1 MPMPIKF
8 AAVLLLGGVLV
19 SCAAA
24 QIDVDNQSNV
34 GAILQ
39 RHYDAAQNFQQQRN
53 LVQAAAEYRLLIGDS
68 LAELALAEANL
79 GQYAK
84 AAPYFDSAMA
94 LEPNSSEIRL
104 AYARAAMEAG
114 DLDHAE
120 TLARQLLIEEVG
132 NPKGLAAAH
141 EVLGGTLLK
150 MNEDPQ
156 ARRELETAVG
166 LDPSFDNDYNLAV
179 ACLDMDDEKCADKL
193 FTGIEATY
201 GDTPALH
208 LQFGLAWGQSDFGP
222 RAEEEFK
229 KVITEDPKFPEAH
242 YCLAATYRDEHET
255 DNAPLVE
262 KELKEDL
269 AITPGDFLAWAALG
283 KLAASQQNYAAA
295 AKYLGQAI
303 RLNPRNPDAWLYQG
317 QMDYGLKQWASA
329 EKSLRQAIQLTTDPS
344 RNRYQI
350 RDAHYLLGR
359 ILTREGKV
367 QDAAAEMSM
376 VQKYVESNY
385 ARDRAE
391 LSGIQGQNAQGM
403 DGSSIALA
411 LKDASVIADPAA
423 IKRLADMQ
431 KRLAPMIADSF
442 NNLGVIAATNRDF
455 ASAST
460 NFASAAEWNPT
471 MPGLNLNWG
480 RAAFAAGEFGTA
492 IKPLASYLREHPDDT
507 HMRGELGISQFM
519 AQDYKE
525 CVTTLRPLEGQM
537 DSTPQVA
544 FMYADALVKTGQTG
558 PGIER
563 LTALE
568 KAYPQIGS
576 LPLALGEAYLV
587 VGRKQIAVEELHG
600 AVRLSPQNSEAH
612 YELGEGLLVVGNAG
626 DAVPEL
632 ESAVHLAPGNPDYHR
647 ELSRAYRLDDQSVN
661 AEREMRVWQ
670 SLQPAAPAGSE
681 ETSAPPAG
689 SSGTSPAL
697 TEP

>member
-1 MPMPIKF
+1 MLMPVKF

-19 SCAAA
+19 SCAPA
-24 QIDVDNQSNV
+24 QTDMDGQPNV

-39 RHYDAAQNFQQQRN
+39 RHYDAAQNFQQQGN
-53 LVQAAAEYRLLIGDS
+53 LAQAAAEYRLLIGDS
-68 LAELALAEANL
+68 LAELALGESNL
-79 GQYAK
+79 GQYTK
-84 AAPYFDSAMA
+84 AAPYFDGALA
-94 LEPNSSEIRL
+94 LEPNSPEIRL

-114 DLDHAE
+114 DLDHAQ

-156 ARRELETAVG
+156 ARQQLEAAVG
-166 LDPSFDNDYNLAV
+166 LDPSFDNAYNLAV

-193 FTGIEATY
+193 FTGMEATY

-229 KVITEDPKFPEAH
+229 KVIAEDPKFPEAH

-255 DNAPLVE
+255 GNAPLVE

-317 QMDYGLKQWASA
+317 QMDYGLKQWAAA
-329 EKSLRQAIQLTTDPS
+329 EKSLRQAILLTTDPS

-367 QDAAAEMSM
+367 QEAAAQMGM
-376 VQKYVESNY
+376 VQKYIESNY

-391 LSGIQGQNAQGM
+391 LSGMQGQNVQGM
-403 DGSSIALA
+403 DGSPITLA
-411 LKDASVIADPAA
+411 LKDVGVNVDPAA
-423 IKRLADMQ
+423 IKRIADMQ
-431 KRLAPMIADSF
+431 KRLAPMIADSY
-442 NNLGVIAATNRDF
+442 NNLGVIATTNRDF
-455 ASAST
+455 SSASA
-460 NFASAAEWNPT
+460 NFASAAKWNPT

-480 RAAFAAGEFGTA
+480 RAAFAAGEFSTA
-492 IKPLASYLREHPDDT
+492 IMPLASHLREHPDDA
-507 HMRGELGISQFM
+507 HMRGVLGISQFM
-519 AQDYKE
+519 AQDYQE
-525 CVTTLRPLEGQM
+525 CVTTLRPLAGQM

-568 KAYPQIGS
+568 KAYPEIGS
-576 LPLALGEAYLV
+576 LPLALGEAYLA
-587 VGRKQIAVEELHG
+587 VGRKQIAVEELRT
-600 AVRLSPQNSEAH
+600 AVRLGPQNSEAH
-612 YELGEGLLVVGNAG
+612 YELGEGLLAVGNAR

-632 ESAVHLAPGNPDYHR
+632 ESAVHIVPGNPDYHR
-647 ELSRAYRLDDQSVN
+647 ELSRAYQLDDQSVD
-661 AEREMRVWQ
+661 AERETRVWQ
-670 SLQPAAPAGSE
+670 SLQPAPPVGSVK
-681 ETSAPPAG
+681 TSAPPAG
-689 SSGTSPAL
+689 SSGPSSPN
-697 TEP
+697 

>member
-1 MPMPIKF
+1 MLAPARF
-8 AAVLLLGGVLV
+8 ATVLLLAGVLV

-24 QIDVDNQSNV
+24 QIDMDGQPNV

-39 RHYDAAQNFQQQRN
+39 RHYDAAQNFQQQGN
-53 LVQAAAEYRLLIGDS
+53 LAQAAAEYRLLIGDS
-68 LAELALAEANL
+68 LAELALGEANL
-79 GQYAK
+79 GEYTK
-84 AAPYFDSAMA
+84 AAPYFDGALA

-114 DLDHAE
+114 DLDHAQ
-120 TLARQLLIEEVG
+120 TVARQLLTEEAG

-156 ARRELETAVG
+156 ARQELEAAVG
-166 LDPSFDNDYNLAV
+166 LDPSFDNAYNLAV
-179 ACLDMDDEKCADKL
+179 ACLDMDDEKCADRL
-193 FTGIEATY
+193 FTGMEATY

-208 LQFGLAWGQSDFGP
+208 MQFGLAWGQSDFGP

-229 KVITEDPKFPEAH
+229 KVIAEDPKFPEAH

-255 DNAPLVE
+255 ATAPLVE
-262 KELKEDL
+262 KEIKEDL

-283 KLAASQQNYAAA
+283 KLAESQQNYAAA

-317 QMDYGLKQWASA
+317 QMDYGLKQWAAA
-329 EKSLRQAIQLTTDPS
+329 EKSLRHAIQLTTDPS

-359 ILTREGKV
+359 ILTREGKE
-367 QDAAAEMSM
+367 QEAAAQMGM
-376 VQKYVESNY
+376 VQKFIESSS

-391 LSGIQGQNAQGM
+391 LSGMQGQNVQGM
-403 DGSSIALA
+403 GGSPITLE
-411 LKDASVIADPAA
+411 LKDAGVNADPAA

-431 KRLAPMIADSF
+431 KRLAPMIADSY

-455 ASAST
+455 SRASAYFES
-460 NFASAAEWNPT
+460 ASEWNPA

-480 RAAFAAGEFGTA
+480 QAAFSAGEFGTA
-492 IKPLASYLREHPDDT
+492 VTPLTDYLRAHPDDI
-507 HMRGELGISQFM
+507 HMRATLGISQFM
-519 AQDYKE
+519 AQDYRG
-525 CVTTLRPLEGQM
+525 CVTTLQPLAEQM

-544 FMYADALVKTGQTG
+544 FMYADALVKTGRTG

-563 LTALE
+563 LAALE
-568 KAYPQIGS
+568 KTYSDVGS
-576 LPLALGEAYLV
+576 LRLALGKAYLA
-587 VGRKQIAVEELHG
+587 VGRKQTAVEELRT
-600 AVRLSPQNSEAH
+600 AVRLDPQSPEAH
-612 YELGEGLLVVGNAG
+612 YELGEALLVEGDAK

-632 ESAVHLAPGNPDYHR
+632 ELAAHLAPGNPDYHR
-647 ELSRAYRLDDQSVN
+647 ELSRAGEGRALRQ
-661 AEREMRVWQ
+661 R
-670 SLQPAAPAGSE
+670 QP
-681 ETSAPPAG
+681 
-689 SSGTSPAL
+689 
-697 TEP
+697 